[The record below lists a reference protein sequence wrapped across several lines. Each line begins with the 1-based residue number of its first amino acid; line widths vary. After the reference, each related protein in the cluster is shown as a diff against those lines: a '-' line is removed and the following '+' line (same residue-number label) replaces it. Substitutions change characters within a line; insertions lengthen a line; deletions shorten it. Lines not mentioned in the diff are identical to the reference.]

1 MIKSREKVKK
11 ALSDLAEAKTL
22 RASAKELKSAPCNDP
37 LGAAFMRQ
45 DAENLEYAAKQDLQ
59 INERNI
65 PQVGTGGEL
74 TISNEQAIE
83 SPKLINTVDKPDSIT
98 AEASRDR
105 LELMLDVDCIGMA
118 VDAAETIQA
127 ENSLEKMLAHQL
139 ATAHKL
145 AMIFAKQALDN
156 LNKPNHGLHY
166 QNDAHAIEGARA
178 ANTSAKLMD
187 VYQKGILALSKVR
200 TGGKQT
206 VTVQHV
212 NVSDGGQAVVT
223 GDIKT
228 GVKDEKHQ

>member
-1 MIKSREKVKK
+1 MAKSKERVKN
-11 ALSDLAEAKTL
+11 ALTNLAEAKTL
-22 RASAKELKSAPCNDP
+22 RATAKELSSESCNDQ
-37 LGAAFMRQ
+37 LGAAFMRM
-45 DAENLEYAAKQDLQ
+45 DAESLEDQARQDLL
-59 INERNI
+59 INENNI
-65 PQVGTGGEL
+65 PQIGAGGEL
-74 TISNEQAIE
+74 AISDEKAIG
-83 SPKLINTVDKPDSIT
+83 SPKLINTVDKPDNIT
-98 AEASRDR
+98 AEASQDR

-145 AMIFAKQALDN
+145 AMTFAKQALNN

-223 GDIKT
+223 GDLNA
-228 GVKDEKHQ
+228 GVKDEKER

>member
-1 MIKSREKVKK
+1 
-11 ALSDLAEAKTL
+11 
-22 RASAKELKSAPCNDP
+22 
-37 LGAAFMRQ
+37 
-45 DAENLEYAAKQDLQ
+45 
-59 INERNI
+59 
-65 PQVGTGGEL
+65 
-74 TISNEQAIE
+74 
-83 SPKLINTVDKPDSIT
+83 
-98 AEASRDR
+98 
-105 LELMLDVDCIGMA
+105 MLDVDCIGMG

-139 ATAHKL
+139 AAAHKL
-145 AMIFAKQALDN
+145 AMTFAKQALDS
-156 LNKPNHGLHY
+156 LNKPDHGTNY
-166 QNDAHAIEGARA
+166 QNDLHAVESARA

-228 GVKDEKHQ
+228 GAKDEKKQ

>member
-1 MIKSREKVKK
+1 MKKNKSKVKT
-11 ALSDLAEAKTL
+11 ALKDLAEAKTL
-22 RASAKELKSAPCNDP
+22 RAAAKELRSAPCNDP
-37 LGAAFMRQ
+37 LGAAFMYQ
-45 DAENLEYAAKQDLQ
+45 DADSLENQAKIDLL
-59 INERNI
+59 INESNI

-74 TISNEQAIE
+74 TISDEQAIE
-83 SPKLINTVDKPDSIT
+83 SPKLINTVDKPDNIT
-98 AEASRDR
+98 AEASQDR
-105 LELMLDVDCIGMA
+105 LQLMVDVDCIGMA

-145 AMIFAKQALDN
+145 AMTFANQALNN
-156 LNKPNHGLHY
+156 LNKPNQGLNY

-223 GDIKT
+223 GGIKARP
-228 GVKDEKHQ
+228 KDEKEQ

>member
-1 MIKSREKVKK
+1 MTKSKEKIKVV
-11 ALSDLAEAKTL
+11 LNDLAEAKTL
-22 RASAKELKSAPCNDP
+22 RATAKELESPPCNDP

-45 DAENLEYAAKQDLQ
+45 DADCLEYQAKKELQ
-59 INERNI
+59 INESSL

-105 LELMLDVDCIGMA
+105 LELMLDVDCIGMG

-145 AMIFAKQALDN
+145 AMSFAKQALN
-156 LNKPNHGLHY
+156 YLNKPNCGPY
-166 QNDAHAIEGARA
+166 DQNDAHAIEGARA

-212 NVSDGGQAVVT
+212 NVADGGQAVVT
-223 GDIKT
+223 GDLNA
-228 GVKDEKHQ
+228 GVKDEKKQ